1 MKTIKINVGLDISKD
16 SFDASIIKMLED
28 LKQKV
33 AANKKFKNNHDGF
46 MQLKAWVFDKIK
58 DEVEIHFTME
68 ATGVYYEG
76 LAYFLHESKYI
87 VHVVLPNKAKKFIE
101 SLDIKSKTDKL
112 DAQSLGRMGVERHLR
127 VWNPCSVKLKSIRFL
142 TRERESIIH
151 HRTMLK
157 NQLHALMLSVGES
170 ETSIARTQEL
180 ITFIDN
186 QVTTIEKEIK
196 ALISKD
202 IELSRK
208 SEILLTIPG
217 IGITTIATVVAETN
231 GFASIENKKQ
241 LTSYAGYDIKI
252 RESGA
257 WKGKPKISKK
267 GNSHIRAA
275 LYFPAFTVSRL
286 NEEIKEDY
294 ERIKNK
300 KKLAMVANT
309 TIQRKLL
316 CLMYTLW
323 KTEKEF
329 KGNYQKEEL
338 EKASISGIA

>member
-1 MKTIKINVGLDISKD
+1 MKTIRINVGLDISKD
-16 SFDASIIKMLED
+16 SFDASIIKMLEN
-28 LKQKV
+28 LNQKV
-33 AANKKFKNNHDGF
+33 VASKKFKNNHEGF
-46 MQLKAWVFDKIK
+46 MLFIAWFGDKIK

-76 LAYFLHESKYI
+76 LAYFLHERKYI
-87 VHVVLPNKAKKFIE
+87 VHVVLPNKAKKFAE

-112 DAQSLGRMGVERHLR
+112 DAQSLGRMGAERHLR
-127 VWNPCSVKLKSIRFL
+127 VWNPCSVKVKSIRYL

-170 ETSIARTQEL
+170 ESSIARTQEL

-196 ALISKD
+196 TLLSND

-208 SEILLTIPG
+208 TKILLTIPG
-217 IGITTIATVVAETN
+217 VGITTVATVIAETN
-231 GFASIENKKQ
+231 GFATVENAKQ

-252 RESGA
+252 RESGK

-275 LYFPAFTVSRL
+275 LYFPAFTVSRI
-286 NEEIKEDY
+286 NEELKEDY
-294 ERIKNK
+294 QRIKAE

-309 TIQRKLL
+309 AIQRKLL

-329 KGNYQKEEL
+329 SGSYQKEAL
-338 EKASISGIA
+338 KKA